1 MDIFLHAYINLLMNA
16 KNIVFIMF
24 EEFCKELN
32 ITKLMTV
39 ILKKKKEFLKSGY
52 KIVLKARILP

>member
-39 ILKKKKEFLKSGY
+39 ILKKKKNF
-52 KIVLKARILP
+52 